1 MVLPLAGAILAAPIA
16 AQAELGD
23 SLSLVEMNAE
33 LDWMLA
39 YIDTS
44 VVPAGAAFNAVGGTR
59 QERDRSQLARF
70 AALQADYQAPVGSA
84 EVAPNVQLSSTWLWT
99 KAKAVVDAF
108 DDRCMYW
115 AQQAGDMSGG
125 VADLSEVERRI
136 RALENG
142 TRRPLRALESG
153 GRVGLRDV
161 QGLIDRANDYIDV
174 VQATLAV
181 DSLPVGSD
189 VDAAAASLSDYI
201 DAFHATMT
209 GLCPQFATSGDIAF
223 DGDTGYAIDCS
234 SGLCEYT
241 LVR

>member
-1 MVLPLAGAILAAPIA
+1 LPLAGAILAAPIA
-16 AQAELGD
+16 AQAEMGGTII
-23 SLSLVEMNAE
+23 EMNAE

-39 YIDTS
+39 YLDAS

-59 QERDRSQLARF
+59 QERDWSQLARF
-70 AALQADYQAPVGSA
+70 AALQADYQAPVGPA
-84 EVAPNVQLSSTWLWT
+84 GLAPNVQLSWTWLWS
-99 KAKAVVDAF
+99 KAKTVVDAF

-125 VADLSEVERRI
+125 VANLPEVERRL

-142 TRRPLRALESG
+142 TRQPLRALESG
-153 GRVGLRDV
+153 GRVGRGDV
-161 QGLIDRANDYIDV
+161 QDLIDRANDYIDV

-181 DSLPVGSD
+181 DPLPVSSD
-189 VDAAAASLSDYI
+189 LNAAAASLSDYI

-241 LVR
+241 LVP